1 MPYMD
6 PVGDLETSGELF
18 ISYIHVAFL
27 TAKKKN
33 PPRNVPSQC
42 SAPTSTIFLKFPGK
56 KIHIMYMLVLFQNH
70 NSLAKISPIQTI
82 SKKIRQNPPTLKKQS
97 FFRANRASPQA
108 LCPWRCWKLN
118 LLHGFFN
125 QTNLIARQ
133 HFGLMQ
139 PPLEGDSRFRTP
151 RFKPRNVWWGVGGG

>member
-1 MPYMD
+1 MC
-6 PVGDLETSGELF
+6 DLETSGELF

-42 SAPTSTIFLKFPGK
+42 SAPTSTIFLKFRGK
-56 KIHIMYMLVLFQNH
+56 KIHIHAGVVSKSHLLGKNFPNP
-70 NSLAKISPIQTI
+70 KISQKFGKT
-82 SKKIRQNPPTLKKQS
+82 PPFKAV

-139 PPLEGDSRFRTP
+139 PEGRRELHGSTTECM
-151 RFKPRNVWWGVGGG
+151 VGCWGGMNANY